1 MKKVLIPLGV
11 LLIAGAAWIYGRKPD
26 IPTVP
31 FAKVTRETLVS
42 VLPTNGKVEPFVW
55 EAVRAEVAG
64 VIDRL
69 SIEQGQSIAKGSE
82 IATLRMLGSQPD
94 LAAAEAQMA
103 KAEAQLAGIERGGH
117 RAELAEIESGLERTR
132 FQKQTAQR
140 DLDALTRLAQKNA
153 ATRAEV
159 EMARNK
165 LAEIQLEADAL
176 ARKRAALVDAGDKS
190 VAEAELREGRA
201 AAAQARRRMTQATI
215 RSPISGI
222 VYNLAARPGAYL
234 NAGDLIANI
243 GKLDTLRVRVYVD
256 EPELGRVAI
265 GQPVTI
271 TWDALPGVTW
281 SGAVDKLPTEVIAA
295 GTRQVG
301 EVFCTIENS
310 NGKLVPGTNVIAEI
324 RTRVAPNALTIPK
337 EAIRREGPQTGVLV
351 LKGDRVVW
359 QKIELGASSSTR
371 SQVLSGLNEGDS
383 VALPVE
389 RPLKSED
396 RVTPIAS

>member
-1 MKKVLIPLGV
+1 LKKVLIPLGV
-11 LLIAGAAWIYGRKPD
+11 VLIAGAAWIYGRKPD
-26 IPTVP
+26 IPAVP

-55 EAVRAEVAG
+55 ESVRAEVAG
-64 VIDRL
+64 VVDRL
-69 SIEQGQSIAKGSE
+69 HIEQGRSVAKGAE
-82 IATLRMLGSQPD
+82 IATLRMSEIQPD
-94 LAAAEAQMA
+94 LAAAEAQIA
-103 KAEAQLAGIERGGH
+103 KAEAQLADIERGGH
-117 RAELAEIESGLERTR
+117 RAQLAEIESGLERTR

-324 RTRVAPNALTIPK
+324 RTGVAPNALTIPK

-359 QKIELGASSSTR
+359 QKIELGASSATR
-371 SQVLSGLNEGDS
+371 SQVVSGLNEGDS

-396 RVTPIAS
+396 RVIPIAS

>member
-1 MKKVLIPLGV
+1 LKKALILLGV
-11 LLIAGAAWIYGRKPD
+11 ALIAGAAWIYGRKPE

-64 VIDRL
+64 AVDRL
-69 SIEQGQSIAKGSE
+69 QIQQGQFITKGAE
-82 IATLRMLGSQPD
+82 IATLRLSGAQPD
-94 LAAAEAQMA
+94 LAAAEAQIA
-103 KAEAQLAGIERGGH
+103 KAEAQLASIERGGH
-117 RAELAEIESGLERTR
+117 RGELAEIENGLERTR
-132 FQKQTAQR
+132 FLKQTAQR
-140 DLDALTRLAQKNA
+140 DFDALTRLEQKQA

-159 EMARNK
+159 EMARTK
-165 LAEIQLEADAL
+165 LAEIELEAAAL
-176 ARKRAALVDAGDKS
+176 TRKRAALVDADDKS
-190 VAEAELREGRA
+190 VAEAQLREGRA
-201 AAAQARRRMTQATI
+201 AAAQARRRMAQATI
-215 RSPISGI
+215 RSPISGV

-281 SGAVDKLPTEVIAA
+281 SGAVDRLPSEVIAA

-301 EVFCTIENS
+301 EVFCTIENT
-310 NGKLVPGTNVIAEI
+310 NGKLVPGTNVTAEI
-324 RTRVAPNALTIPK
+324 RTKVAPNALTIPK
-337 EAIRREGPQTGVLV
+337 EAIRREGPQTSVLV

-359 QKIELGASSSTR
+359 QKIELGASSATR
-371 SQVLSGLNEGDS
+371 SQVVSGLNEGDL

-396 RVTPIAS
+396 RVIPVTP